1 MSDAVTEPMIG
12 PAILRCP
19 ECGVSWMHGEPA
31 KHMMTCSGG
40 TAADLSMP
48 TIPWKAVHAFV
59 VALRRIMDQGTCE
72 IDFETDSVVLRQGT
86 GRVVLRRGE
95 VQAAIA
101 AAMKAAV

>member
-1 MSDAVTEPMIG
+1 
-12 PAILRCP
+12 
-19 ECGVSWMHGEPA
+19 MHGEPA

-40 TAADLSMP
+40 AAADGSMP

-59 VALRRIMDQGTCE
+59 VALRHVMEQGTCE
-72 IDFETDSVVLRQGT
+72 IDFETDSVVLNQGV